1 MPRSSVLTRTA
12 LVLAA
17 VVASAAVG
25 AGCRQD
31 MHDAPRYD
39 PLERSEFFVDGQASR
54 PLVANTVSRFSS
66 LAMRHSIF
74 GPDALKASKLSQ
86 TGARSPSGGK
96 P

>member
-1 MPRSSVLTRTA
+1 MPRSSVLTRMA
-12 LVLAA
+12 LVLA

-54 PLVANTVSRFSS
+54 PLVANTVSPTTQPLS
-66 LAMRHSIF
+66 LR
-74 GPDALKASKLSQ
+74 
-86 TGARSPSGGK
+86 
-96 P
+96 